1 MSGGQ
6 ESRMKRGVI
15 SLIIGL
21 VLTLVQFVLV
31 GNVSYA
37 VEGFIFMA
45 STLFILIGV
54 YFSLTSIIRVR
65 PNTVVV
71 FSVVGSRE
79 IPVRF
84 PGKDSPSADEMT
96 RAFAR
101 VKRGLS

>member
-1 MSGGQ
+1 M
-6 ESRMKRGVI
+6 RHGVI

-21 VLTLVQFVLV
+21 VLTLVQFVPV
-31 GNVSYA
+31 VKVSFT
-37 VEGFIFMA
+37 VEGIIFMV
-45 STLFILIGV
+45 STLFILVGL
-54 YFSLTSIIRVR
+54 YFSLTSFIRIR
-65 PNTVVV
+65 PNTMVV